1 MVFRS
6 ASLSVLGVLLAC
18 GLSAQN
24 KPVFTENFESGKI
37 DPAIW
42 DQRVN
47 GTDTIAVEAADL
59 AHGKYA
65 LHIHVPDMAA
75 RNGYAFLVN
84 GHLPDT
90 VKTHFFGRV
99 YMKITPG
106 LGMTHDPLIFA
117 GELGWPL
124 SKFEEIG
131 T

>member
-6 ASLSVLGVLLAC
+6 ASLSVIGVLLAC

-47 GTDTIAVEAADL
+47 GADTIAVEATDG

-75 RNGYAFLVN
+75 RNG
-84 GHLPDT
+84 
-90 VKTHFFGRV
+90 
-99 YMKITPG
+99 
-106 LGMTHDPLIFA
+106 
-117 GELGWPL
+117 
-124 SKFEEIG
+124 
-131 T
+131 